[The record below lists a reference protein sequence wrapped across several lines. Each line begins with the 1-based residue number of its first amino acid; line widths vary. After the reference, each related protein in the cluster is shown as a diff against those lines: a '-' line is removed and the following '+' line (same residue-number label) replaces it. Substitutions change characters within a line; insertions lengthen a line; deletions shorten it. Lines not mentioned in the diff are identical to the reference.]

1 MLQTIFEI
9 KSKLDF
15 AKLNQ
20 FSFQLDDNGNLSQL
34 RFTFEQE
41 LEFEDVKKISD
52 LLKSSING
60 PTNINYT
67 IGERSQV
74 VLQSA
79 R

>member
-20 FSFQLDDNGNLSQL
+20 FSFQLDDSGNLSQL
-34 RFTFEQE
+34 RFTFDQE
-41 LEFEDVKKISD
+41 LEFDDVKKISD
-52 LLKSSING
+52 LLKSSIDG

>member
-20 FSFQLDDNGNLSQL
+20 FSFQLDDSGNLSQL

-52 LLKSSING
+52 LLKSSIDG

-67 IGERSQV
+67 IGGRSQV

>member
-20 FSFQLDDNGNLSQL
+20 FSFQLDDSGNLNQL
-34 RFTFEQE
+34 RFTFDQE
-41 LEFEDVKKISD
+41 LKFEDVKKVSD